1 MAKTKVTSFVN
12 QFLAL
17 VKGDSATVQAEK
29 VFRQAQSAL
38 NVQISSL
45 TGDTIN
51 FEDSLQEAQESLKK
65 AMVNNGQSISDRA
78 KYVSLLLECKN
89 RVTAAEEDL
98 ESHKAKLA
106 FLKDSLAALEAEEVA
121 VEQA

>member
-51 FEDSLQEAQESLKK
+51 FEDALQEAQESLKK

-78 KYVSLLLECKN
+78 KYVSLLLENKN
-89 RVTAAEEDL
+89 RVISAEEDL

-106 FLKDSLAALEAEEVA
+106 FLKDTLAALEAEEVA

>member
-78 KYVSLLLECKN
+78 KYVSLLLEGKN
-89 RVTAAEEDL
+89 RVTAAEEAL

-106 FLKDSLAALEAEEVA
+106 FLKDSLAALEAEEAV